1 MPSTTVC
8 AAWRKRRASNRP
20 MRWLSRT
27 IKSCGRSSNASGNSK
42 RISLNGISTWSCL
55 RQRCGSSARRCRC
68 SSSVP
73 QEAPLAIAHAGALLR
88 AGVSRKMCAK
98 RKNMMG
104 QTPQQVIDGQRQDW
118 NRVAGGWEKWDRFFD
133 EQMAFLNH
141 RLVADARLRAGMHTL
156 DLGSGT
162 GYPALLGAQTVGPS
176 GSMTGLDLA
185 EQMLAVARRKATALK
200 LANVTFR
207 TGDVTALPFETASF
221 DAVTSRFCLMF
232 LPDIPKAAA
241 EIARVLKPGGW
252 IAAAVWSAPD
262 KNPSIGLS
270 MEAIRKV
277 VELPPPDPTAPGI
290 FRLAQPGDLAGM
302 LQQAGLADV
311 TDQEF
316 FAEWSYASAEEYYTS
331 LMEIAAPVQNLM
343 AKLLDTQKQEVKRLI
358 TQAATQYRRGN
369 CITFP
374 IAVRMVAAR
383 KPL

>member
-1 MPSTTVC
+1 
-8 AAWRKRRASNRP
+8 
-20 MRWLSRT
+20 
-27 IKSCGRSSNASGNSK
+27 
-42 RISLNGISTWSCL
+42 
-55 RQRCGSSARRCRC
+55 
-68 SSSVP
+68 
-73 QEAPLAIAHAGALLR
+73 
-88 AGVSRKMCAK
+88 
-98 RKNMMG
+98 MMG
-104 QTPQQVIDGQRQDW
+104 QTPEQMIESQRQDW

-141 RLVADARLRAGMHTL
+141 RLVADARLRTGMHTL

-185 EQMLAVARRKATALK
+185 EQMLAVARRKATALG

-207 TGDVTALPFETASF
+207 TGDVTALPFEANSF

-232 LPDIPKAAA
+232 LPEIPKSTS
-241 EIARVLKPGGW
+241 EIARVLRPGGW
-252 IAAAVWSAPD
+252 VAAAVWSAPE

-270 MEAIRKV
+270 MEAIKKV
-277 VELPPPDPTAPGI
+277 VELPQPDPTAPGI

-316 FAEWSYASAEEYYTS
+316 LAEWSYASAEEYYTS
-331 LMEIAAPVQNLM
+331 LMEIAAPVQSLM
-343 AKLLDTQKQEVKRLI
+343 AKLLDAQKQEVKRLI
-358 TQAATQYRRGN
+358 TQAATQYQRGN
-369 CITFP
+369 RITFP